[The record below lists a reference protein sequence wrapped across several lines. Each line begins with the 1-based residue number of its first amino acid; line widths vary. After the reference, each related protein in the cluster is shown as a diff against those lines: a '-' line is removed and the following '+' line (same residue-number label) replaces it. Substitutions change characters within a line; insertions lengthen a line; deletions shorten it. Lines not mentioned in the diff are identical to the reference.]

1 MGIHLRGKISS
12 IRGIIVVRALCMAYG
27 VEAFR
32 NAAAK
37 ECTAI
42 YLLSYLFFIARV
54 PTASRS
60 MNELTYSPVIP
71 EREKSG
77 V

>member
-1 MGIHLRGKISS
+1 M
-12 IRGIIVVRALCMAYG
+12 VYG
-27 VEAFR
+27 VDAIR

-60 MNELTYSPVIP
+60 MNVLTYGPVIP
-71 EREKSG
+71 ESEKPGFERSSP
-77 V
+77 